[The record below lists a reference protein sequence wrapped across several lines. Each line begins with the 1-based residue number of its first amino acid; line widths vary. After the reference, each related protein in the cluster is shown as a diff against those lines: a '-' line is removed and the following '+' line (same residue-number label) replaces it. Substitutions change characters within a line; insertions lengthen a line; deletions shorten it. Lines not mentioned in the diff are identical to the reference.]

1 MNRCEGT
8 PISTVSPF
16 RARNRVGANQVSYSV
31 RSTTC
36 SKRSRTCRQRFMD
49 GEGLY
54 LSENPQVFHSCG
66 KSFCGIG
73 GRSLVT
79 EGRWMQAKSDHREG
93 ENVRHPECL
102 PMQAW
107 KSKGD
112 SPIVS
117 KDWSR
122 AGSRLGWTMTVPW
135 PPSSSPAV
143 RNKAR
148 TT

>member
-79 EGRWMQAKSDHREG
+79 EGRRMQAKSDPRREKMFAIRNALRRQPG
-93 ENVRHPECL
+93 KAKETRRERWLEAPE
-102 PMQAW
+102 A
-107 KSKGD
+107 
-112 SPIVS
+112 
-117 KDWSR
+117 R
-122 AGSRLGWTMTVPW
+122 SRLGW
-135 PPSSSPAV
+135 PAV
-143 RNKAR
+143 GSRPTVR
-148 TT
+148 ST